1 MKLSIGNA
9 LETGYESV
17 RQRNG
22 LLLFGIV
29 YALTVVESIF
39 GTASSFTFTPPGGE
53 EIAVDSTAIVEVSP
67 LVDSLIALLVGV
79 AGLLTT
85 VAALRVFVSDETER
99 LPLTAFTRRG
109 VWTFANVFV
118 GAIVFAVVVA
128 LGFAALV
135 LPGLYLLSALFL
147 WAIFVA
153 VEDENFFEGLRSS
166 WRLTSGH
173 RLQTFLLGV
182 AFLLIAFL
190 VNIVTVIP
198 ITVFGAS
205 EFDFLIT
212 NLGSAFVTVFGNGVL
227 VAAYQQ
233 LSADESEPTPGV

>member
-1 MKLSIGNA
+1 MKLSVEDA
-9 LETGYESV
+9 LATGFESV

-29 YALTVVESIF
+29 YALTVVESVF
-39 GTASSFTFTPPGGE
+39 GTASSFTFTLPGGE
-53 EIAVDSTAIVEVSP
+53 ELTVDSTAIVEVSP
-67 LVDSLIALLVGV
+67 LADSLIALLVGV

-85 VAALRVFVSDETER
+85 IAALRVFASDETEP
-99 LPLTAFTRRG
+99 LPLAAFTRRG
-109 VWTFANVFV
+109 VRTFANAFV

-147 WAIFVA
+147 WAVFVA
-153 VEDENFFEGLRSS
+153 VEDENFLDALRSS

-182 AFLLIAFL
+182 AFLLVAFL
-190 VNIVTVIP
+190 VNIATAIP
-198 ITVFGAS
+198 ITVFGAF
-205 EFDFLIT
+205 ELDFLIT

-233 LSADESEPTPGV
+233 LSTDEAKPTPDV